1 MQSISIVHEILS
13 REPSDQVPF
22 DEIVSAL
29 IRMAEDSV
37 VSSAKVAFS
46 VTGQLGE
53 VPADVATPLAVV
65 LAELLQN
72 AVEHAFIEFDDDD
85 TDRPDHPGAG
95 SSRQGSSQLVIS
107 PSTWWLTV
115 RVLSVE
121 VVDDGSGLPEG
132 FDFDCTTSLG
142 LCIVRA
148 WSEPS
153 STGPSSCATGTR
165 TTPGRPAPRC

>member
-1 MQSISIVHEILS
+1 VVKNNPQTASPLLGHQARRLPRGEGRVALFEAERRVRSIAIVHEILS

-46 VTGQLGE
+46 VTGKLGGA
-53 VPADVATPLAVV
+53 PADVATPLAVV

-95 SSRQGSSQLVIS
+95 SSRQE
-107 PSTWWLTV
+107 PK
-115 RVLSVE
+115 SV
-121 VVDDGSGLPEG
+121 GH
-132 FDFDCTTSLG
+132 
-142 LCIVRA
+142 IA
-148 WSEPS
+148 
-153 STGPSSCATGTR
+153 
-165 TTPGRPAPRC
+165 